1 MDKRTRQTQIMGKN
15 LDPRRGNSVAG
26 HLVREQARHGMY
38 LYTCS
43 CVYVCMCVYRM
54 FLYSEK
60 ALSYILPED
69 PLCGESRGSLV
80 IVCSPGSEQH
90 RTSFLA
96 YGLIYSQSSLGIQ
109 EQQARFCSPACMR
122 NELNPENPFDS
133 PDVVQSGLQTHA
145 ATSLLLAP
153 CIPAHFELR
162 TSLSVQKRVLFLSR
176 EEAKVY
182 LWSKS

>member
-1 MDKRTRQTQIMGKN
+1 MHLSLTLVRPKAEMDKRTRQTQIMGKN
-15 LDPRRGNSVAG
+15 LDSRRGNSVAG
-26 HLVREQARHGMY
+26 HLVREQVREQARHGMY

-43 CVYVCMCVYRM
+43 CVYVCIGAQVHVCMHVYRM

-60 ALSYILPED
+60 ALFYILTED

-109 EQQARFCSPACMR
+109 EQQARFCPPSCMR
-122 NELNPENPFDS
+122 NELNPKNPFDS
-133 PDVVQSGLQTHA
+133 PDVV
-145 ATSLLLAP
+145 
-153 CIPAHFELR
+153 
-162 TSLSVQKRVLFLSR
+162 
-176 EEAKVY
+176 
-182 LWSKS
+182 